1 MPADGIGFGQA
12 AADMDEERQFRRVV
26 AVMEGSDRGDARLSG
41 FAEACT
47 LLDDWYFASPKDRI
61 DVLTVRQ
68 VGLAIN
74 GDSVILSADAA
85 HALADVAQE
94 ILVETAEGPG
104 SRAISDMVRSLRT
117 TAHAVTRSAS
127 STVASSPSEGLTM
140 RSGAAAT
147 SHGTSLR
154 DKLHRRGAKPH
165 RRMSDLARY
174 MLTHYDEL
182 HALITVDRYGWADI
196 AGVLADEGLTD
207 GSGRPVTADVAKLAW
222 SHLVRRSQ
230 SDFAEREGA
239 PACAGDAGLCDRGC
253 AVSDSPAAT
262 LADFDAS
269 TDLAGALASLQTL
282 RSGPLRLLRAAYW
295 ATGDRAS
302 ALAVHEAIEYVSSAL
317 RPLQRCRD
325 N

>member
-12 AADMDEERQFRRVV
+12 AVDMDEERQFRRVV
-26 AVMEGSDRGDARLSG
+26 AVMEGSDHGDANLTG

-127 STVASSPSEGLTM
+127 STVASPPSGGPTM
-140 RSGAAAT
+140 RSGTAAT
-147 SHGTSLR
+147 SRGPSLR

-165 RRMSDLARY
+165 RRGAKPHRRMSDLSRY
-174 MLTHYDEL
+174 MLDHYDEL
-182 HALITVDRYGWADI
+182 HALIAVDGYGWADI
-196 AGVLADEGLTD
+196 AGVLSDDEGLTD
-207 GSGRPVTADVAKLAW
+207 ESGRPVTADVAKLAW
-222 SHLVRRSQ
+222 SRLDRRNRRHDQ
-230 SDFAEREGA
+230 SDSEEPRELQHVLA
-239 PACAGDAGLCDRGC
+239 MQACATEDA
-253 AVSDSPAAT
+253 AVSDPLAAT
-262 LADFDAS
+262 LADF
-269 TDLAGALASLQTL
+269 
-282 RSGPLRLLRAAYW
+282 
-295 ATGDRAS
+295 GDRAS
-302 ALAVHEAIEYVSSAL
+302 ALAVDTAMKDVSSAL

-325 N
+325 Y